1 MTAASAALLTCDEV
15 DVAGW
20 LACGAG
26 FAAPGPVERID
37 THAASIFLH
46 GERAWKLK
54 RPVDL
59 GYLDFSTAEKRK
71 EALDAELRL
80 NRRTAPDLY
89 IAVHPIGDD
98 GRGGLV
104 LDGDG
109 PARDWVLEMRR
120 FPDNALF
127 SLALASGRIDE
138 PALRGLADALLEFHR
153 NAAIVDAPSGTER
166 ISAVVEGNATAMAR
180 YPDLLP
186 AERVQPLTQAL
197 LASIGKHALLLNI
210 RRREGKVRHCHGDL
224 HLANIALI
232 DGRLIPFDCLEFDD
246 DLASCDVLYDL
257 AFLLMDLC
265 EQGSSDAANLL
276 FNRYLDRSAFDE
288 DAVGLMPLFLAIRAC
303 VRAHVE
309 AARARGE
316 EKRSDAAAR
325 ARRYLSFAEQVMTPP
340 VPRLIAIG
348 GLSGTGK
355 STLARALGSK
365 IGAAPG
371 ARVLRNDVLRKRL
384 AGVAPEVRLPPSSYT
399 PDATRAVYH
408 EMERLAAAA
417 LAAGHSV
424 IADATFMARE
434 ERDRIAA
441 VANRAK
447 VPFHGLWLLLDER
460 ERFARVEARPSDASD
475 ADLGV
480 ARLQAREDVGNPS
493 PWGCLDADGDFGTLR
508 AAAMIALNLA
518 PDYQTI

>member
-1 MTAASAALLTCDEV
+1 MTAASAALRTRDAV
-15 DVAGW
+15 DVAAW

-26 FAAPGPVERID
+26 FTAPGPVERID
-37 THAASIFLH
+37 THAASIFLN

-59 GYLDFSTAEKRK
+59 GYLDFSTPEKRRA
-71 EALDAELRL
+71 ALDAELRL
-80 NRRTAPDLY
+80 NRRTAPDQY
-89 IAVHPIGDD
+89 IAVHPISDD
-98 GRGGLV
+98 GRGGFV
-104 LDGDG
+104 LDGDW

-127 SLALASGRIDE
+127 SQALADGRVDE
-138 PALRGLADALLEFHR
+138 PALRGLADALVDFHR
-153 NAAIVDAPSGTER
+153 KAAIVDAPSGAER
-166 ISAVVEGNATAMAR
+166 IRAVVEGNATTMAR
-180 YPDLLP
+180 YPDLLS
-186 AERVQPLTQAL
+186 AERVQPLTHAL
-197 LASIGKHALLLNI
+197 MALIDRQALLLNI

-232 DGRLIPFDCLEFDD
+232 DGRFVPFDCLEFDD

-265 EQGSSDAANLL
+265 EQGWSDAANLL

-309 AARARGE
+309 AALARGE
-316 EKRSDAAAR
+316 GKRSAAAAR
-325 ARRYLSFAEQVMTPP
+325 ARRYLSFTEQVMLPP

-355 STLARALGSK
+355 STLARALASQ

-371 ARVLRNDVLRKRL
+371 ARILRNDVLRKRL
-384 AGVAPEVRLPPSSYT
+384 AGMAPEVRLPPSSYT
-399 PDATRAVYH
+399 SDAALAVYR

-417 LAAGHSV
+417 LAAGQSV
-424 IADATFMARE
+424 IADATFMAGE

-441 VANRAK
+441 VAGRMKA
-447 VPFHGLWLLLDER
+447 PFHGVWLQLDER
-460 ERFARVEARPSDASD
+460 ERFVRIEARPSDASD

-480 ARLQAREDVGNPS
+480 ARVQAKEDVGNLS
-493 PWGCLDADGDFGTLR
+493 PWGCLDAGGDFGTLR
-508 AAAMIALNLA
+508 AAAMITLNLA
-518 PDYQTI
+518 PDCQAI